1 MATTQRITKL
11 SPYEATTEAADALAA
26 ANLAGFRI
34 SSSPQQVGRQGRVV
48 LMTVA
53 SRHGDAQD
61 ALTVL
66 RDLPDVTTSGTM
78 GRSTAFIYRRL
89 I

>member
-34 SSSPQQVGRQGRVV
+34 SSSPQQAGQG
-48 LMTVA
+48 
-53 SRHGDAQD
+53 G
-61 ALTVL
+61 
-66 RDLPDVTTSGTM
+66 PDD
-78 GRSTAFIYRRL
+78 RR
-89 I
+89 

>member
-1 MATTQRITKL
+1 
-11 SPYEATTEAADALAA
+11 
-26 ANLAGFRI
+26 
-34 SSSPQQVGRQGRVV
+34 
-48 LMTVA
+48 MTVA